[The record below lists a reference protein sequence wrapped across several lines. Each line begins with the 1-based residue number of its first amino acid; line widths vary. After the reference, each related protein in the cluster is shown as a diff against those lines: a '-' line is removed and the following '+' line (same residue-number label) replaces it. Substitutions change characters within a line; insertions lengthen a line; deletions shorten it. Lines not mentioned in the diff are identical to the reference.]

1 MDGGDPG
8 PVTLSLPADLE
19 AHADDYAQLTS
30 PGVYALRLEKPD
42 APEWAIAET
51 WDVWPSWGDEFVAAD
66 AIAYVGASSNVLGRL
81 EDHRDGEVR
90 KAALL
95 RICEIDG
102 IHSVWFYDDVDL
114 AFDREWQHATKLQ
127 HERPAWYVHS
137 R

>member
-1 MDGGDPG
+1 M
-8 PVTLSLPADLE
+8 TLSLPADLE
-19 AHADDYAQLTS
+19 PHADDYEQLTS

-51 WDVWPSWGDEFVAAD
+51 WDVWPSWGDEFVACETPV
-66 AIAYVGASSNVLGRL
+66 YVGAASNVLARL

-102 IHSVWFYDDVDL
+102 IHAVHWYKDADL
-114 AFDREWQHATKLQ
+114 AFEREWQHAAKLQ
-127 HERPAWYVHS
+127 HERPEFYVHC